1 MEVDN
6 LDRKLVSVEE
16 AARTLSI
23 GRSLLFE
30 MLSAGTIRSVK
41 VGRRRLVPVS
51 ALEEYVKR
59 LTEDQSEEGTA

>member
-1 MEVDN
+1 MEA
-6 LDRKLVSVEE
+6 KLVSVEE

-51 ALEEYVKR
+51 ALDEYVR
-59 LTEDQSEEGTA
+59 ELTQDEVEGGIG